1 MPVHAVVLAAGKG
14 RRFGSSKLHATFRG
28 RPLLG
33 YVLDVVSS
41 ARQRDLLSGGD
52 VVLAQGDEATRELA
66 HAAGLTSLINTA
78 PELGLGHSLHLALN
92 QLQSLPDPPA
102 GALVFLGD
110 QPLVRLDVVD
120 AVIRAWQDQ
129 RPGLVRPR
137 YQASPHT
144 PGHPVLLDRSIW
156 HLAAR
161 LHGDAGFA
169 AVVGAT
175 DLNALTIDVPGNN
188 PDVDTRAD
196 LTALEESAR

>member
-1 MPVHAVVLAAGKG
+1 VPVHAVVLAAGKG
-14 RRFGSSKLHATFRG
+14 GRFGSSKLHASLRG

-33 YVLDVVSS
+33 HVLDVVLS
-41 ARQRDLLSGGD
+41 ARQRGLLSRGF
-52 VVLAQGDEATRELA
+52 VVLAQGDEASRELA
-66 HAAGLTSLINTA
+66 HAAGLSSLVNSA
-78 PELGLGHSLHLALN
+78 PELGLGHSLQLALN

-120 AVIRAWQDQ
+120 AVISAWQEKL
-129 RPGLVRPR
+129 PALVRPR
-137 YQASPHT
+137 YQASPLT

-161 LHGDAGFA
+161 LQGDAGFA
-169 AVVGAT
+169 AILDST
-175 DLNALTIDVPGNN
+175 DLNALTIDVTGDN

-196 LTALEESAR
+196 LIALEESSR

>member
-1 MPVHAVVLAAGKG
+1 VPVHAVVLAAGKG
-14 RRFGSSKLHATFRG
+14 RRFGSSKLHAAFRG

-41 ARQRDLLSGGD
+41 ARQQGLLSGGD

-66 HAAGLTSLINTA
+66 DAAGLTSLINPA

-92 QLQSLPDPPA
+92 QLQNLLHPPA

-110 QPLVRLDVVD
+110 QPLVRLEVVD
-120 AVIRAWQDQ
+120 AVIRAWQNQ

-137 YQASPHT
+137 YQASPLT

-156 HLAAR
+156 HLTAQ
-161 LHGDAGFA
+161 LHGDAGFS
-169 AVVGAT
+169 AVA
-175 DLNALTIDVPGNN
+175 DSSDALTIDVPGDN

-196 LTALEESAR
+196 LTALEESSR